1 LQVGVKLAPTDPKIP
16 YSLAVYYS
24 LLSDAEKK
32 QIQKD
37 SWQKLS
43 LAEIDKALEL
53 KKYFQDG
60 LNLKKELLKKYNL
73 L

>member
-37 SWQKLS
+37 SWQKQS
-43 LAEIDKALEL
+43 LVEINKAIEL
-53 KKYFQDG
+53 KKDFLDG
-60 LNLKKELLKKYNL
+60 LNLKKELLKKYGL

>member
-53 KKYFQDG
+53 KKDFQDG